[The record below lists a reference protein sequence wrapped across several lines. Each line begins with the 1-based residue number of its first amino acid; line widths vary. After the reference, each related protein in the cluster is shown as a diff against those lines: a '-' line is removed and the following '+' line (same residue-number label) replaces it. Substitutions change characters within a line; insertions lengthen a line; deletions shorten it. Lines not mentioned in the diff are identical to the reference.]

1 MLYFVNHYYEVTDEN
16 INQLKCLIKAE
27 DIRDYGGHRID
38 VDVLVRVGRVI
49 GNNQTKNPKRTGF
62 WSSRHAMG
70 EDSLKKVTTTIQRA
84 VIIIE

>member
-1 MLYFVNHYYEVTDEN
+1 MLNFVKHYYEVTEEN
-16 INQLKCLIKAE
+16 VSLLRQMMKAE
-27 DIRDYGGHRID
+27 DIRFYNGSSLNID
-38 VDVLVRVGRVI
+38 EFVRVGRVI